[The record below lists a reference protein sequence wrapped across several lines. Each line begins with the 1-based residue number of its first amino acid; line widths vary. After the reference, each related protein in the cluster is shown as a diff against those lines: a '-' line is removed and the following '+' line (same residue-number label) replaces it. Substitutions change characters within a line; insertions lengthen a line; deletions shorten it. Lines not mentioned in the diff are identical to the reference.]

1 MAVIDVSKLTKEQRI
16 KLLEKAKE
24 KLGMSKLEEIIGR
37 SRKQLYL
44 YLRGYDERGKE
55 IVIPDEVIQKIT
67 QALPIDQ
74 IYEVLH
80 GFNPREVT
88 INDAIA
94 VITRAVQDP
103 GFRSIF
109 FMLLQNQ
116 FGEYLRETST
126 SYLVTSADI
135 ELFEKLVRNKKSK
148 KTADD
153 YIRYLRRAFADL
165 NYEIS
170 PEKLKEYILDLE
182 EESIGKAKHTAKA
195 LKLFIKEVVKTKNSM
210 LARELYDSF
219 KIPKSKPSRKPYVPD
234 ITTVKQIFNNIK
246 DLGAKAFFLLLAETG
261 LRVGEVL
268 SLKLEQVDLEH
279 RIIRVM
285 KESETK
291 RAYIS
296 FLHESTAKWLK
307 EVYLPYRE
315 EFIRKYEDSIR
326 KLASANPDQGINV
339 EEWKEKLFPFRE
351 ANLRV
356 EIKEAMKK
364 VLGKEFRLYNMRA
377 FFTSYMIKQ
386 KVPGTIVNLLQG
398 RASPQQFKVM
408 EENYFVISEIE
419 LREWYDKY
427 APRLLYPHANI

>member
-1 MAVIDVSKLTKEQRI
+1 MAVIDVSKLSKEQRI

-24 KLGMSKLEEIIGR
+24 KLGMNKLEEITGR

-44 YLRGYDERGKE
+44 YLRGFDERGKE
-55 IVIPDEVIQKIT
+55 IIIPDNVIEKIT
-67 QALPIDQ
+67 QALPVDQ

-103 GFRSIF
+103 GFRNIF
-109 FMLLQNQ
+109 FMLLDKEL
-116 FGEYLRETST
+116 GEYMKEHSD
-126 SYLVTSADI
+126 SYLVTKDDI
-135 ELFEKLVRNKKSK
+135 ELFEKIVKNEKSK
-148 KTADD
+148 ITAQE
-153 YIRYLRRAFADL
+153 RVNYLKRALADL
-165 NYEIS
+165 GYELT
-170 PEKLKEYILDLE
+170 PTKLKEYILDLS
-182 EESIGKAKHTAKA
+182 EESKGRAEHTAKA
-195 LKLFIKEVVKTKNSM
+195 LKLFIKEVVKTKSPRI
-210 LARELYDSF
+210 ARELYESF
-219 KIPKSKPSRKPYVPD
+219 KTPKTKPSHKPYVPD

-268 SLKLEQVDLEH
+268 SIKLEQVDFEH
-279 RIIRVM
+279 RIIHII
-285 KESETK
+285 KISETK
-291 RAYIS
+291 RAYIT
-296 FLHESTAKWLK
+296 FLHESTAKWIK

-315 EFIRKYEDSIR
+315 EFIKKYESSLR
-326 KLASANPDQGINV
+326 KLAEANPAQGINV
-339 EEWKEKLFPFRE
+339 EEWKTKLFPFRE

-398 RASPQQFKVM
+398 RASPQQFKIM

-419 LREWYDKY
+419 LQEWYDKY
-427 APRLLYPHANI
+427 APKLL

>member
-24 KLGMSKLEEIIGR
+24 KLGMSKLEEITSR
-37 SRKQLYL
+37 SRKQIYI
-44 YLRGYDERGKE
+44 YLRGFDERGKE
-55 IVIPDEVIQKIT
+55 IIIPGEVIEKIT

-103 GFRSIF
+103 GFRNIF

-116 FGEYLRETST
+116 FGEYLKETST

-135 ELFEKLVRNKKSK
+135 ELFEKLIRNKKSK

-153 YIRYLRRAFADL
+153 YSRYIRRAFADMG
-165 NYEIS
+165 YELS

-195 LKLFIKEVVKTKNSM
+195 LKLFIKEIVKSKNSM
-210 LARELYDSF
+210 LARELYESF
-219 KIPKSKPSRKPYVPD
+219 KIPKSKPSHKPFIPD
-234 ITTVKQIFNNIK
+234 IATVKQIFNNIK
-246 DLGAKAFFLLLAETG
+246 DIGAKAFFLLLTESG

-268 SLKLEQVDLEH
+268 SLKLEQVDFEH
-279 RIIRVM
+279 RIIHIN
-285 KESETK
+285 KISETK
-291 RAYIS
+291 RAYIT
-296 FLHESTAKWLK
+296 FLHESTAKWIK

-315 EFIRKYEDSIR
+315 DFIRKYESSLR
-326 KLASANPDQGINV
+326 KLASANPEQGINV
-339 EEWKEKLFPFRE
+339 DEWKTKLFPFRE

-427 APRLLYPHANI
+427 APRLL